1 MGDLMVDNKKSR
13 TGKTGMRGIP
23 QTDKHLDR
31 TMYVDDNP
39 NSRKGIFKCTN
50 DLVSSLEKCAA
61 DLKISRSEVIRKALT
76 SFCRYQ
82 EDAKAFGKNRF
93 YSTPKTFEMWVSE
106 RMDIMNT
113 LLEIEKLNK
122 TINENTKSPEVKFL
136 SQQINLLARMMKV
149 TIWGRI

>member
-1 MGDLMVDNKKSR
+1 MVDNKKSR
-13 TGKTGMRGIP
+13 TGKTGIRGIP

-39 NSRKGIFKCTN
+39 NSRKGIFKCTD

-136 SQQINLLARMMKV
+136 SQQINLLAKMMNLTHKL
-149 TIWGRI
+149 I

>member
-1 MGDLMVDNKKSR
+1 MVDNKKSR

-39 NSRKGIFKCTN
+39 NSRKGIFKCTD

-136 SQQINLLARMMKV
+136 SQQINLLARMMNLTHKL
-149 TIWGRI
+149 I

>member
-39 NSRKGIFKCTN
+39 NSRKGIFKCTD

-82 EDAKAFGKNRF
+82 EDAKAFGRINRIIKKINADDKKI
-93 YSTPKTFEMWVSE
+93 SK
-106 RMDIMNT
+106 
-113 LLEIEKLNK
+113 LLQKL
-122 TINENTKSPEVKFL
+122 
-136 SQQINLLARMMKV
+136 QD
-149 TIWGRI
+149 

>member
-1 MGDLMVDNKKSR
+1 MVDNKKSR

-39 NSRKGIFKCTN
+39 NSRKGIFKCTD

-93 YSTPKTFEMWVSE
+93 YSTPKTFEIWVSE

-136 SQQINLLARMMKV
+136 SQQINLLARMMNLTHKL
-149 TIWGRI
+149 I

>member
-1 MGDLMVDNKKSR
+1 MVDNKKSR

-39 NSRKGIFKCTN
+39 NSRKGIFKCTD
-50 DLVSSLEKCAA
+50 DLVSSLEKCAE

-136 SQQINLLARMMKV
+136 SQQINLLAKMMNLTHKL
-149 TIWGRI
+149 I

>member
-1 MGDLMVDNKKSR
+1 MVDNKKSR

-39 NSRKGIFKCTN
+39 NSRKGIFKCTD

-136 SQQINLLARMMKV
+136 SQQIKLLARMMNLTHKL
-149 TIWGRI
+149 I

>member
-1 MGDLMVDNKKSR
+1 MVDNKKSR

-136 SQQINLLARMMKV
+136 SQQINLLARMMNLTHKL
-149 TIWGRI
+149 I

>member
-1 MGDLMVDNKKSR
+1 VGDLMVDNKKSR

-39 NSRKGIFKCTN
+39 NSRKGIFKCTD

-136 SQQINLLARMMKV
+136 SQQINLLAKMMNLTHKL
-149 TIWGRI
+149 I

>member
-1 MGDLMVDNKKSR
+1 MLSNKQPSKNTS
-13 TGKTGMRGIP
+13 K
-23 QTDKHLDR
+23 
-31 TMYVDDNP
+31 
-39 NSRKGIFKCTN
+39 
-50 DLVSSLEKCAA
+50 E
-61 DLKISRSEVIRKALT
+61 RKALT

-136 SQQINLLARMMKV
+136 SQQINLLARMMNLTHKL
-149 TIWGRI
+149 I

>member
-1 MGDLMVDNKKSR
+1 MVDNKKSR

-39 NSRKGIFKCTN
+39 NSRKGIFKCTD

-136 SQQINLLARMMKV
+136 SQQINLLAKMMNLTHKL
-149 TIWGRI
+149 I